1 MPRSGSGRE
10 VAVGAVISAAALIG
24 AVALISVGAGQ
35 TLFRR
40 QVEYKL
46 RFGNTTGLGEGSP
59 VKLVG
64 VQIGQVSE
72 IALPEDLNQKYILVT
87 LSVDRQYHERIR
99 EDSEATLK
107 YLTLL
112 GGEKFVEITPGSLN
126 RPILPPGSFISVQR
140 EGGLE
145 TLTARSE
152 DIAADMQVISSFFRR
167 TVEEIERGEGF
178 LGQLLSNP
186 EFGSDTLS
194 NLRQTSAA
202 VARVSSAIE
211 RGEGL
216 AGRLLIDREYG
227 KRQADQI
234 DAALGRLN
242 SILAKVESRDG
253 ALGDLL
259 SEEGKFK
266 QAIADLAEVLGS
278 MRALTDSLE
287 RGDGLAG
294 RLLSDG
300 EYGERIASNI
310 ERLTANLASITA
322 KIDKGEGTLGGLVND
337 PSVAQGLKDVVFG
350 MQKSRILGSL
360 IRHYRKKG
368 EEARAEERQRREKE
382 RPPQGAAEEAPAP

>member
-1 MPRSGSGRE
+1 MPRSGGRE
-10 VAVGAVISAAALIG
+10 VAVGAVISAAALIA
-24 AVALISVGAGQ
+24 AVALISVGTGQ
-35 TLFRR
+35 TFFRR
-40 QVEYKL
+40 QVEYKV

-64 VQIGQVSE
+64 MQIGNVTDIS
-72 IALPEDLNQKYILVT
+72 LPDDLNQKYILVT
-87 LSVDRQYHERIR
+87 LSVDRTYHARIR

-112 GGEKFVEITPGSLN
+112 GGDKFIEITPGSLN
-126 RPILPPGSFISVQR
+126 RPVLPPGSFIPVQR
-140 EGGLE
+140 EGGLDA
-145 TLTARSE
+145 LTARSE

-194 NLRQTSAA
+194 NLRQTSASL
-202 VARVSSAIE
+202 ARLSTRLE

-216 AGRLLIDREYG
+216 AGRLLSDREYG
-227 KRQADQI
+227 QRQAEQI
-234 DAALGRLN
+234 DTALARVN
-242 SILAKVESRDG
+242 SILAKMESNKG

-259 SEEGKFK
+259 SEEGKTK
-266 QAIADLAEVLGS
+266 QAIADLAAVLEALRKVLEV
-278 MRALTDSLE
+278 LE

-294 RLLSDG
+294 RLLNDE
-300 EYGERIASNI
+300 EYGERIAENL
-310 ERLTANLASITA
+310 ERVTANLASITE
-322 KIDKGEGTLGGLVND
+322 KIDKGDGTLGSLVND

-350 MQKSRILGSL
+350 MQKSRILGAL

-368 EEARAEERQRREKE
+368 EEARAEQRRERE
-382 RPPQGAAEEAPAP
+382 RGTPPQGAAEEAPPP